1 MALTG
6 FFKRKYMAVLLG
18 PKKLAVRL
26 VFPSSKVNCKGAEG
40 YVSVRFCLLAEV
52 QTGKYNVPNYFIT
65 LPFNQETLITVGT
78 FYRCRWLFKL

>member
-1 MALTG
+1 
-6 FFKRKYMAVLLG
+6 MAVLLG
-18 PKKLAVRL
+18 QKKLAVRL
-26 VFPSSKVNCKGAEG
+26 VFPSSKVNWCWSCNKLHCEGAEG

-52 QTGKYNVPNYFIT
+52 QTGKYNVPNFFIT